1 MLTTTMQFLIHSQ
14 LMSVRLLCLFV
25 FFVTTTF
32 AQSFSEFALEPQTI
46 EREQITFTAANAPQG
61 KVELL
66 YGVTPALELGLGV
79 NSKSNNSLTLSNLQP
94 AQFYYV
100 QPFVWT
106 GRDTVWG
113 SKGYYSTQSQ
123 STGEIQILFNQG
135 IDTQYSTGGSPVI
148 AFGGSNIE
156 NAIITKINQAQHTV
170 DVAVFN
176 NTRTAIVNALKAA
189 HNRGVQIRYL
199 ANAGTFTSNAAL
211 VNGQP
216 NFPVAYVNM
225 ADLMHNKFV
234 VIDAQSVDSSWVW
247 TGSCNWTY
255 TDMFTNYNNIVLLQ
269 DQALANA
276 YTLEFNEMWGGSGN
290 TFNATN
296 SRVGSAKTNNTP
308 HFFNIGGRTV
318 ELYFSPSD
326 NVTSEIVSSLN
337 SANNDVEFCL
347 LSFTRNDL
355 GTAILNLHRN
365 GILEHGIMENINDS
379 GSEYSYLTGLGVN
392 LLADNQPTALHH
404 KYAIVD
410 AGNAN
415 SDPQVITGSHN
426 WTTAAEFRNDEN
438 TLIIHDATI
447 ANIYLQEFTLRWCQN
462 KNNTNCNLP
471 FSVWTNTTTLKEK
484 PAALKLYPNPTNQ
497 TVTIELEA
505 SSQAQGLL
513 EIYSLTGQLIQQQQ
527 LALQHTS
534 ATLNV
539 SHLSNGVYWLRLKD
553 GNKWYREKLFIVR

>member
-1 MLTTTMQFLIHSQ
+1 
-14 LMSVRLLCLFV
+14 MSVRLLCLFI
-25 FFVTTTF
+25 FFATATF
-32 AQSFSEFALEPQTI
+32 AQPFSEFALQPQTI
-46 EREQITFTAANAPQG
+46 EPNQITFTTTKAPQG

-66 YGVTPALELGLGV
+66 YGTTLDLELGV
-79 NSKSNNSLTLSNLQP
+79 SAHSKSNVSLLLSNLQP

-106 GRDTVWG
+106 GTDTVWG
-113 SKGYYSTQSQ
+113 RVGYYSTQSQ

-135 IDTQYSTGGSPVI
+135 IDTRYSTGGSPVI

-156 NAIITKINQAQHTV
+156 NAIITKINQAQYTI

-189 HNRGVQIRYL
+189 YNRGVQIRYI

-216 NFPVAYVNM
+216 NFPVAYVNT

-276 YTLEFNEMWGGSGN
+276 YTLEFDEMWGGSGN

-296 SRVGSAKTNNTP
+296 SKVGSAKTNNTP

-355 GTAILNLHRN
+355 GTAIRNLHLN
-365 GILEHGIMENINDS
+365 GIAEHGIMENINDS
-379 GSEYSYLTGLGVN
+379 GSEYSYLTGSGVN

-415 SDPQVITGSHN
+415 SDPQVVTGSHN

-471 FSVWTNTTTLKEK
+471 FSVFTNVATVEDNN
-484 PAALKLYPNPTNQ
+484 AALKLYPNPTNQ
-497 TVTIELEA
+497 TVTLELEA
-505 SSQAQGLL
+505 SSQEQGIL

-527 LALQHTS
+527 LSLQGGN
-534 ATLNV
+534 ATLQV
-539 SHLSNGVYWLRLKD
+539 GHLVNGCYWLRLKD
-553 GNKWYREKLFIVR
+553 GNKWHQEKLFIVR

>member
-1 MLTTTMQFLIHSQ
+1 MQFLIHSQ
-14 LMSVRLLCLFV
+14 LMSVRLLCLFT
-25 FFVTTTF
+25 FWAATTF
-32 AQSFSEFALEPQTI
+32 AQFTLQPQTI
-46 EREQITFTAANAPQG
+46 EPDQITFAAIKAPLG

-66 YGVTPALELGLGV
+66 YGTTPALELGLGT
-79 NSKSNNSLTLSNLQP
+79 SHKSNASLTLSNLQP
-94 AQFYYV
+94 AHFYYV

-106 GRDTVWG
+106 GTDTIWG
-113 SKGYYSTQSQ
+113 SRGYYSTQSQ

-135 IDTQYSTGGSPVI
+135 IDTRYSTGGSPMI
-148 AFGGSNIE
+148 AFGGSNVE
-156 NAIITKINQAQHTV
+156 NAIITKINQAQYTI
-170 DVAVFN
+170 DAAIFN

-189 HNRGVQIRYL
+189 RNRGVQIRYV

-216 NFPVAYVNM
+216 NFPVAYVNL

-276 YTLEFNEMWGGSGN
+276 YTLEFNEMWGGSSS
-290 TFNATN
+290 TFNSSN
-296 SRVGSAKTNNTP
+296 SRVGASKTDNTP

-326 NVTSEIVSSLN
+326 NVTSEIASSLY
-337 SANNDVEFCL
+337 SADNDVEFCL
-347 LSFTRNDL
+347 LAFTRNDL
-355 GTAILNLHRN
+355 GTAIRNLHLN
-365 GILEHGIMENINDS
+365 GILEHGIMENINDP
-379 GSEYSYLTGLGVN
+379 GSEYNYLTGSGVN
-392 LLADNQPTALHH
+392 LLADIRSTALHH

-410 AGNAN
+410 AGDAN

-426 WTTAAEFRNDEN
+426 WTTAAELRNDEN
-438 TLIIHDATI
+438 TLIIHDASI

-471 FSVWTNTTTLKEK
+471 FSVFTNVPTLEDKN
-484 PAALKLYPNPTNQ
+484 AQLKLYPNPTNQ
-497 TVTIELEA
+497 TVTLELETA
-505 SSQAQGLL
+505 SQEQGIL

-527 LALQHTS
+527 LALQNGST
-534 ATLNV
+534 TLDV
-539 SHLSNGVYWLRLKD
+539 SRLVNGCYWLRLRV
-553 GNKWYREKLFIVR
+553 GNKVHQEKLFIIR